1 MSTENNSDLLF
12 KNSVKILT
20 DLISFKTISGEDNTA
35 LIDYCDDIL
44 KKLGATSFRTYDDE
58 KKRVNLFAT
67 LKAKS
72 SNNKKPIILS
82 GHTDV
87 VPVSKGWSSDP
98 FTATIKDDKLY
109 GRGSCDMKG
118 FIACTLAYAPIYSK
132 SNLDRDIHFSFTFD
146 EETACIG
153 APILIEELK
162 RRNIKDG
169 ICIVGEP
176 TNMKIIDAHK
186 GCYEYTTH
194 FRGLAGHSSAPHKG
208 VSAVEYASKY
218 VNKLMELRER
228 LKERE
233 PKDSIFDPPHST
245 LSIGG
250 IFGGIA
256 HNVIADKC
264 HVNWETRPVV
274 KEDGVFLNQEI
285 DKYVNEV
292 LLPDMKKIFP
302 NASIEKNIIGEII
315 GFDRKSKSD
324 ACELISSLT
333 GDNSRQVVSFGTEA
347 GLFQEIGISTVVCG
361 PGSIEQAHKID
372 EFIILDELKKRVK
385 KDSIFDPPHSTLSIG
400 GIKGGIAH
408 NVIADKCSVEWE
420 TRPVVKDDGEFVT
433 KEIDKYANE
442 VLLPEMKKVFPD
454 SYIKKEVI
462 GEVVGFNRLDDSE
475 ACEFVSNIT
484 GDNSR
489 EVVSFGTEAGLF
501 QELGIS
507 TVVCGPGSIEQA
519 HKIDEFIELNEMKKC
534 LKFLEGVKDKSVN

>member
-1 MSTENNSDLLF
+1 MSTENNSELLYD
-12 KNSVKILT
+12 NSVQILK
-20 DLISFKTISGEDNTA
+20 DLIAFKTISGEDNSS

-67 LKAKS
+67 LKAKN

-98 FTATIKDDKLY
+98 FTATIKGDKLY

-118 FIACTLAYAPIYSK
+118 FIACALAYAPVYSK

-146 EETACIG
+146 EETACQG

-162 RRNIKDG
+162 KRDIKDG
-169 ICIVGEP
+169 ICIIGEP

-186 GCYEYTTH
+186 GCYEYTTY
-194 FRGLAGHSSAPHKG
+194 FKGLAGHSSAPHKG
-208 VSAVEYASKY
+208 VSAVEYASRY
-218 VNKLMELRER
+218 VNKLIELREK
-228 LKERE
+228 LKSRAA
-233 PKDSIFDPPHST
+233 KDSIFDPPHST

-250 IFGGIA
+250 VFGGIA

-285 DKYVNEV
+285 DKYANEV
-292 LLPDMKKIFP
+292 LLPEMKKVFP
-302 NASIEKNIIGEII
+302 NASIEKDIIGEIV
-315 GFDRKSKSD
+315 GFDREDKSD

-361 PGSIEQAHKID
+361 PGSIDQAHKID
-372 EFIILDELKKRVK
+372 EFIVLNELKKCLNLL
-385 KDSIFDPPHSTLSIG
+385 D
-400 GIKGGIAH
+400 GIK
-408 NVIADKCSVEWE
+408 VE
-420 TRPVVKDDGEFVT
+420 
-433 KEIDKYANE
+433 
-442 VLLPEMKKVFPD
+442 
-454 SYIKKEVI
+454 S
-462 GEVVGFNRLDDSE
+462 
-475 ACEFVSNIT
+475 VSN
-484 GDNSR
+484 
-489 EVVSFGTEAGLF
+489 
-501 QELGIS
+501 
-507 TVVCGPGSIEQA
+507 
-519 HKIDEFIELNEMKKC
+519 
-534 LKFLEGVKDKSVN
+534 